1 MVCIEAHTMNM
12 KVVAPTLPS
21 FINDRKVEPV
31 EVPLDFTIK
40 EEPIEIPLDVIITEE
55 QDSEEISG
63 DVAFSFSINKKV
75 PLPNGEFPCGIES
88 CQYIGN
94 SYNSLRFYSS
104 TSLMNVTKKP
114 GMTARISGRK
124 TRLSTGAPR
133 KPT

>member
-63 DVAFSFSINKKV
+63 DVAFSFSIIKK
-75 PLPNGEFPCGIES
+75 
-88 CQYIGN
+88 
-94 SYNSLRFYSS
+94 
-104 TSLMNVTKKP
+104 
-114 GMTARISGRK
+114 
-124 TRLSTGAPR
+124 STGRRSFLFSFLMESSPVALRPVS
-133 KPT
+133 TLETAITV

>member
-63 DVAFSFSINKKV
+63 DVAFSFSIIKKS
-75 PLPNGEFPCGIES
+75 LNQMES
-88 CQYIGN
+88 
-94 SYNSLRFYSS
+94 SPVALRPVS
-104 TSLMNVTKKP
+104 TLE
-114 GMTARISGRK
+114 TAI
-124 TRLSTGAPR
+124 TV
-133 KPT
+133 